1 MFPFRPVNLPQHIIV
16 ANGALLGLSLYVAVF
31 RSLPAIRLTP
41 TKRGKEKRR
50 PELLIP
56 HPTTRRIADTNA
68 LLGLVSS
75 CLMLP
80 YFLCSY
86 MPIEENQYLHAS
98 VPIRLFVSG
107 VLFGHTLLRGRKGMS
122 EEGYREFLGFAV
134 MDAGAAI
141 MVGLQLGRF
150 NGIVPSLA

>member
-1 MFPFRPVNLPQHIIV
+1 MFPFRPVNLPKYIIV
-16 ANGALLGLSLYVAVF
+16 SDGALLGLALYVTVF
-31 RSLPAIRLTP
+31 RSLPAIRLRP
-41 TKRGKEKRR
+41 TKKGEEKRR
-50 PELLIP
+50 PERLIP

-68 LLGLVSS
+68 LLGLMTS

-86 MPIEENQYLHAS
+86 MPIEENQFLHAT

-107 VLFGHTLLRGRKGMS
+107 VMLGHTLLRGRNGMS
-122 EEGYREFLGFAV
+122 EEGYWEFLVFAV

-141 MVGLQLGRF
+141 ALGVELGRF
-150 NGIVPSLA
+150 DGMVGSLA

>member
-16 ANGALLGLSLYVAVF
+16 ANGALLGLALYVTVF
-31 RSLPAIRLTP
+31 RSLPAIRLKP
-41 TKRGKEKRR
+41 TRQGEEKRR
-50 PELLIP
+50 RQLVLP

-68 LLGLVSS
+68 LLGLVTS

-86 MPIEENQYLHAS
+86 MPIEENQFLHAS

-107 VLFGHTLLRGRKGMS
+107 VLFGHTLLRGRSGMS
-122 EEGYREFLGFAV
+122 EEGYWEFLGFAV

-141 MVGLQLGRF
+141 AVGVQLGRF
-150 NGIVPSLA
+150 DGMVSSLA